1 MMFLLGPAFFEVSA
15 RRTLHRLHQTHGAP
29 ASAAAARLPALSA
42 VLDQH
47 AAAVRDIL
55 RHGVADSSD
64 VPPTVLLAG
73 YARGLLDQVR
83 EARTAERDSHGPADV
98 PERQGK
104 VPQDVREWAEA
115 DWIHLRLAGVCLH
128 GMRNPAELAPPQ
140 PQ

>member
-1 MMFLLGPAFFEVSA
+1 MFLLGPSFIEASA
-15 RRTLHRLHQTHGAP
+15 RRTLNRLHQTHGAP
-29 ASAAAARLPALSA
+29 AAAAAALLPALSA

-83 EARTAERDSHGPADV
+83 ADRAAERGGNRLPDAPGT
-98 PERQGK
+98 ERK
-104 VPQDVREWAEA
+104 VPQDIHEWAEA

-128 GMRNPAELAPPQ
+128 GMRNPTELALPQ
-140 PQ
+140 LH